1 LLAAVEATLLF
12 LGFGFGGAALLVLGV
27 DGTALFLLF
36 FDVNF
41 LLVLGFDGA
50 AAFFSSWQ

>member
-1 LLAAVEATLLF
+1 MEATLLF